1 MYDVNLGVVA
11 NILIDLA
18 LLDRKFNLPI
28 KHFLATKAL
37 TAALEDNIVNNNVDL
52 SIRSDCDSYRWNKV

>member
-11 NILIDLA
+11 NSLIDLA

-28 KHFLATKAL
+28 KHFLAKKAP
-37 TAALEDNIVNNNVDL
+37 TALL
-52 SIRSDCDSYRWNKV
+52 SKTTSSTTMWT